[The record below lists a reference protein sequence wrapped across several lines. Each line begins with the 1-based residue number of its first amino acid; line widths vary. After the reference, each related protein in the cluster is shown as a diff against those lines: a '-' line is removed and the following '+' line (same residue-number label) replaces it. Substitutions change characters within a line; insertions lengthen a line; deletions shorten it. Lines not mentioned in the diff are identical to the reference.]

1 MGFFDF
7 LKDIEPYAEDFPSV
21 RRLNTRHKM
30 IVEPLAAEI
39 VGKSVLDLAAHDGR
53 WAHAFAGAG
62 GRAVLGIEGR
72 AALVARYA
80 HYPHPDIKA
89 RVRLQVGDIFDGMEA
104 EIAAGRTY
112 DVLGVLGIFYHIM
125 DHFRLL
131 KLVHRLRPELVI
143 IDSEFALRPG
153 PVIALAR
160 ERVDNPLNAIAQVE
174 GQEKTVIGIPSFSA
188 MEVMADVLGYDITW
202 LDWERLPEGQ
212 RAAVGDYYRLE
223 NKRRGTCLLRPR

>member
-1 MGFFDF
+1 MAFFDF
-7 LKDIEPYAEDFPSV
+7 LNDIAPYAEDLPSV
-21 RRLNTRHKM
+21 RRLNTRHRM
-30 IVEPLAAEI
+30 IIAPLVADIA
-39 VGKSVLDLAAHDGR
+39 GKSVLDLAAHDGR

-62 GRAVLGIEGR
+62 ARSVLGIEGR
-72 AALVARYA
+72 AELVARYA
-80 HYPHPDIKA
+80 HYPQPDIKA
-89 RVRLQVGDIFDGMEA
+89 RVTLAVGDIFAGMEA

-131 KLVHRLRPELVI
+131 KLIRALKPALVI

-160 ERVDNPLNAIAQVE
+160 ERVDNPLNAIAQVD
-174 GQEKTVIGIPSFSA
+174 GQEKTVIGIPSFAA
-188 MEVMADVLGYDITW
+188 MEVMADVLDYDVTW
-202 LDWERLPEGQ
+202 LDWNALPQGQ
-212 RAAVGDYYRLE
+212 RAAVGDYYRTE